1 MGLESMGMSCSNLG
15 MNTFQHGKPKSHRRG
30 ARSIV
35 QQQLQ
40 GIKRESLQME
50 FRLFVLLFSRKYS
63 TFRTP
68 LLLLRSL
75 SRRRRSS
82 LLPPLSC
89 PPNSPVPPHPR
100 SCLVLYQA
108 HPRSLLSRSPLSLLS
123 LSRLAHISL
132 QISPATPLYKSGSAT
147 TPCAFSI
154 TRTPVRSTILMFH
167 LGICIMKR
175 RLISAMH

>member
-1 MGLESMGMSCSNLG
+1 MRGLESMGMSCSNLG

-89 PPNSPVPPHPR
+89 PPNSPVPP
-100 SCLVLYQA
+100 
-108 HPRSLLSRSPLSLLS
+108 SLSPLSLTPR
-123 LSRLAHISL
+123 SRLAHASLTPRSRLAHASL